1 MAKSLQEQLMQA
13 GLVDKKKAK
22 TLKKAQQHAKRTNT
36 SGVDEAAKL
45 AQQAKQE
52 KLERDQALN
61 QKRNEQVAQKE
72 VLAQIKQLI
81 QSNQIDHAKGDI
93 AYQFSDGKT
102 VKKIHVDAAQQSQ
115 LISGFIAIARLGES
129 YALVPKK
136 VAEKVAQRDADFI
149 VVLNTG
155 KEEQLDEDDPYADYQ
170 IPDDLMW

>member
-1 MAKSLQEQLMQA
+1 M
-13 GLVDKKKAK
+13 
-22 TLKKAQQHAKRTNT
+22 
-36 SGVDEAAKL
+36 
-45 AQQAKQE
+45 
-52 KLERDQALN
+52 
-61 QKRNEQVAQKE
+61 
-72 VLAQIKQLI
+72 LAQIKQLI
-81 QSNQIDHAKGDI
+81 QSNQIENAKGDI

-136 VAEKVAQRDADFI
+136 VAEKVAQRDAGFI

-155 KEEQLDEDDPYADYQ
+155 KDEQVDEDDPYADYQ